1 MMIYLDHAATSF
13 PKAPDVAEAVV
24 LFLNQAAGNP
34 GRGGHR
40 LTVAASRV
48 VEGAREDVASLLGGD
63 PERTV
68 FGPGATFWINAVLAS
83 KLNAGDRVVTTSLEH
98 NAVMRPLRWFEKKR
112 RIKLVT
118 IKGKSPDCVPST
130 DEIVASVTRA
140 PTSLVIMTHASN
152 VNGAVMPVAEVAHA
166 VSPVPVLVDAAQTA
180 GCLPIDFA
188 KTGAAA
194 LVASGHKGLLGPT
207 GIGVLLLAPWFDIEA
222 LVQGG
227 TGSRSESHEMPEHLP
242 DRLEAGTVNTV
253 GAAGLGASCAWIRER
268 GVEAIHKHGRQLL
281 LRLVD
286 GFRGVPGV
294 YLHGWNPDTPRV
306 NILSFTIRGKDN
318 GELAAWLDR
327 KHGIMVRAGLH
338 CAPSAHQ
345 RLETFPNG
353 TVRVGIGP
361 FNTEADIDALIKAVF
376 DAYENGIE

>member
-1 MMIYLDHAATSF
+1 
-13 PKAPDVAEAVV
+13 
-24 LFLNQAAGNP
+24 
-34 GRGGHR
+34 
-40 LTVAASRV
+40 
-48 VEGAREDVASLLGGD
+48 LLGGD

-83 KLNAGDRVVTTSLEH
+83 KLNAGDRVVTTALEH
-98 NAVMRPLRWFEKKR
+98 NAVMRPLRWYEEKR

-118 IKGKSPDCVPST
+118 VNGRSPDGVPSA
-130 DEIVASVTRA
+130 DEIASNVTRA

-152 VNGAVMPVAEVAHA
+152 ITGAILPVAEVAQA

-180 GCLPIDFA
+180 GSLPIDFREI
-188 KTGAAA
+188 GAAA
-194 LVASGHKGLLGPT
+194 LVASGHKGLLGPP
-207 GIGVLLLAPWFDIEA
+207 GIGTLLLASWFNIEP
-222 LVQGG
+222 LVRGG

-242 DRLEAGTVNTV
+242 DRLEAGTANSA

-268 GVEAIHKHGRQLL
+268 TVEAIRERSQRLL
-281 LRLVD
+281 QRLVA
-286 GFRGVPGV
+286 GLKEVPGV
-294 YLHGWNPDTPRV
+294 FLHGWDADKPRV
-306 NILSFTIRGKDN
+306 GILSFTMRRKDV

-338 CAPSAHQ
+338 CAPSAHK

-361 FNTEADIDALIKAVF
+361 FNTESDVDALIEAVG
-376 DAYENGIE
+376 DAYENGIS